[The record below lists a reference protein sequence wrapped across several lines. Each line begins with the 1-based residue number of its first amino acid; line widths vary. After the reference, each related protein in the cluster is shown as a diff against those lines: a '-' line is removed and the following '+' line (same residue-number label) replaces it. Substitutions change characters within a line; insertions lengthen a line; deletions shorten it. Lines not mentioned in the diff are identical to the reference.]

1 MNDVEDVEDV
11 VLLWLKGWLTDG
23 WKPYTDKPKTVP
35 EKYILI
41 DRTGG
46 PREAMVLDRAE
57 ILIEVY
63 HKTDRRIAKKMAL
76 TIADKIIELEAVHN
90 IEHADVNS
98 VVRLDDKLTK
108 FWRYL
113 VYCDVNHRR

>member
-1 MNDVEDVEDV
+1 MIDVEDV
-11 VLLWLKGWLTDG
+11 VLTWLKGWLPSDT
-23 WKPYTDKPKTVP
+23 KPFTQKPDQVP

-63 HKTDRRIAKKMAL
+63 NKNNRRAAKELAL
-76 TIADKIIELEAVHN
+76 TIGNKIKELELIHN
-90 IEHADVNS
+90 VEHASVNS
-98 VVRLDDKLTK
+98 TVRLDDTLTK
-108 FWRYL
+108 YWRYQ
-113 VYCDVNHRR
+113 VYCDVNYRM